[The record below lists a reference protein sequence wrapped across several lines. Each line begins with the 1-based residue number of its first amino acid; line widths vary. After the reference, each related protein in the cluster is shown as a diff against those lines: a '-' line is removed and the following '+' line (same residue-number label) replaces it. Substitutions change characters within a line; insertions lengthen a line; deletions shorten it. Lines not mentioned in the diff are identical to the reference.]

1 MKTAMRNTNRITRI
15 AALLLGG
22 GLAITGAACSGGG
35 APSTPSPGSQ
45 ATRPDEVYNLLSV
58 LAADSMMG
66 RMTGEPGALKAAT
79 VIAREMQRAGLE
91 AAGDSGFF
99 QRVPVAIIS
108 RTVSRNGQQQTIER
122 IALLPDFDSLKTIPV
137 ERHRRAVNVV
147 GVLRGRDPQL
157 AGEYILIDA
166 HYDHIGVRANPA
178 GGDSI
183 FNGADDDASGV
194 VAVLEIAK
202 AMARGPAPRR
212 TLVFAATTGEEVG
225 LLGTN
230 WYIRHPAIPL
240 DRMAANLEIE
250 MIGRPDSLAG
260 GPGRAWLT
268 GYERSTMGDMLA
280 RNGIPIV
287 PDARPDQRFF
297 QRSDNIA
304 YARMGIPAHTLSS
317 FNLHTDYHRASDE
330 VEKTDPQHMASVIDA
345 AIRAV
350 RLLADG
356 PKPEWKPGGRPCRQ
370 GEDPERDNCS

>member
-1 MKTAMRNTNRITRI
+1 MTAMRRF
-15 AALLLGG
+15 
-22 GLAITGAACSGGG
+22 GAAAGAFVLVMSACSRGGSTG
-35 APSTPSPGSQ
+35 SPAPGLP
-45 ATRPDEVYNLLSV
+45 ATQPQEVYGLLSA
-58 LAADSMMG
+58 LAADSMAG
-66 RMTGEPGALKAAT
+66 RMTGEAGALKAAT
-79 VIAREMQRAGLE
+79 VIAREMQRAGLQ

-99 QRVPVAIIS
+99 QRVPVAVVT
-108 RTVSRNGQQQTIER
+108 RTITRNGQQQTLDR
-122 IALLPDFDSLKTIPV
+122 ISLLPDFAALDTIAR
-137 ERHRRAVNVV
+137 ERWRRAVNVV
-147 GVLRGRDPQL
+147 GILRGSDPQL

-166 HYDHIGVRANPA
+166 HYDHVGIRPRPA

-183 FNGADDDASGV
+183 YNGADDDASGV

-202 AMARGPAPRR
+202 AMARGAAPKR

-230 WYIRHPAIPL
+230 WYIQHPVMPL

-280 RNGIPIV
+280 ASGIPIV
-287 PDARPDQRFF
+287 PDGRPQQNFF
-297 QRSDNIA
+297 RRSDNIA
-304 YARMGIPAHTLSS
+304 FARMGIPAHTLSS
-317 FNLHTDYHRASDE
+317 FNLHTDYHQPSDE
-330 VEKTDPQHMASVIDA
+330 VDKTDPQHMAAVIDA

-370 GEDPERDNCS
+370 GEDPARDNCS